1 MTIITYLHTDTSPFT
16 LKPVILYLSDTFF
29 DCASSSHLISCIFR
43 NSLYILT
50 THTIPWQKKL
60 FIAGLDYNVS
70 DAQLGDLCAQFGT
83 VESAKVVVDY
93 DTGRSRGFGFVEMST
108 EEEAKLA
115 MSSLH
120 EQPFEGRTLM
130 VNEAREKGASPHRNS
145 NSGGYNNSN
154 NSYGNRKESRGRT
167 DFNRRAR

>member
-1 MTIITYLHTDTSPFT
+1 M
-16 LKPVILYLSDTFF
+16 
-29 DCASSSHLISCIFR
+29 A
-43 NSLYILT
+43 
-50 THTIPWQKKL
+50 KKL
-60 FIAGLDYNVS
+60 FIAGLDYNVT
-70 DAQLGDLCAQFGT
+70 DAQLGDLCSQFGT

-108 EEEAKLA
+108 EDEAKQA

-130 VNEAREKGASPHRNS
+130 VNEAREKGAPTYRNS
-145 NSGGYNNSN
+145 NSGFNQSN

-167 DFNRRAR
+167 DFNRRSR